1 MYYLALV
8 INFEYITIRNPFILL
23 LSQFWKAQKCR
34 NLTLINIEYAYLLM
48 LHNHRQLYII
58 INVCSA
64 LSLSGSKN
72 ESNVHASIHRVIG
85 IRCFCCCHGNSWN
98 RLPGEKTNQISVWV
112 ENNHIC
118 ICTYKFREKVDPGSN
133 EKLIVPPPPQK
144 KCYWYVYEI
153 KESIFLIQRKN

>member
-1 MYYLALV
+1 M
-8 INFEYITIRNPFILL
+8 FSRFR
-23 LSQFWKAQKCR
+23 KAQKYR
-34 NLTLINIEYAYLLM
+34 NLTFINIEYIYFLM

-64 LSLSGSKN
+64 LSLRGSKN

-133 EKLIVPPPPQK
+133 EKLIVTPPPPK
-144 KCYWYVYEI
+144 KKIIAIDMYTKWKINCSDTETQLMFICTSWI
-153 KESIFLIQRKN
+153 LNRKMHID